1 MMENKCTIVQ
11 IAKESGFSKST
22 VSKVI
27 RNEPYVGAS
36 TKEKILKV
44 MKKYNYH
51 PDEIARSLV
60 TKKAINF
67 IGLII
72 SDITNPFFSEVALG
86 VEEEAKKRKCQVI
99 LCNTNYDEE
108 EEKKYI
114 DILIRNRA
122 IGILLATPKI
132 DDKNIETLLDLGYP
146 FVLITRKVRGLK
158 TNLVSVDH
166 YKSSKM
172 AVNYLIQKG
181 HKKIAHFTGN
191 EKTYG
196 VIQRLNGYKSALNEN
211 NIEVNN
217 NFIFKNTPSI
227 EGGYECAKQLL
238 ETDEKFTAI
247 FATGDLVAI
256 GAMEYLKKNGYR
268 IPEDYSII
276 GYDNI
281 YIGALE
287 SINLTTV
294 HQPKFELGAKAV
306 EILYKEID
314 NNTATNSAP
323 KPSVVKLD
331 SYIVERGSVLDLNN
345 N

>member
-1 MMENKCTIVQ
+1 MENKCTIVQ

-86 VEEEAKKRKCQVI
+86 VEEEAKKRKWHII

-122 IGILLATPKI
+122 LIRNYQEVYKI
-132 DDKNIETLLDLGYP
+132 E
-146 FVLITRKVRGLK
+146 FE
-158 TNLVSVDH
+158 
-166 YKSSKM
+166 
-172 AVNYLIQKG
+172 
-181 HKKIAHFTGN
+181 
-191 EKTYG
+191 EKLHT
-196 VIQRLNGYKSALNEN
+196 QE
-211 NIEVNN
+211 
-217 NFIFKNTPSI
+217 
-227 EGGYECAKQLL
+227 
-238 ETDEKFTAI
+238 
-247 FATGDLVAI
+247 
-256 GAMEYLKKNGYR
+256 
-268 IPEDYSII
+268 
-276 GYDNI
+276 
-281 YIGALE
+281 
-287 SINLTTV
+287 
-294 HQPKFELGAKAV
+294 
-306 EILYKEID
+306 
-314 NNTATNSAP
+314 
-323 KPSVVKLD
+323 
-331 SYIVERGSVLDLNN
+331 
-345 N
+345 